1 MFGLS
6 NNLSETI
13 TKVIK
18 YVLVFCVIYLLLRVI
33 PKTPLCSRD
42 NFIISLIITS
52 VYVLYDMYICGKKE
66 HLEDT
71 SKLNA
76 QLNSILS
83 KINTTNPDLAASL
96 SNLKTQVTNTV
107 NQQVPQ
113 LTNQVQQQ
121 IQQMMPQHTNQVQQQ
136 MMPQP
141 TMPQPTMPQPTMP
154 QPTMPQPTNQVQ
166 QPTMPQPT
174 NQVQQPMM
182 PQPTMP
188 QPTMPQVQ
196 ECSSC
201 TAPSTQD
208 LKNNQDVKMV
218 VNENNYN
225 GYQYNAQ
232 RLYPS
237 HGSRMEDGIL
247 ASEMSYTDY
256 NSIPLGQNLNT
267 MEKDFSYTFLPPDRW
282 YPVPPHPPVCVA
294 EKECP
299 VCPVI
304 VVNNSGSA
312 SSVANL
318 KEWNDTTRV
327 TPGDQINT
335 NYINDKINSGR

>member
-1 MFGLS
+1 MFGLN
-6 NNLSETI
+6 NNLSDTI
-13 TKVIK
+13 TRVVK

-42 NFIISLIITS
+42 NFIISLIITA
-52 VYVLYDMYICGKKE
+52 VYVLYDIYICNKKE

-71 SKLNA
+71 T
-76 QLNSILS
+76 QLNSQLS
-83 KINTTNPDLAASL
+83 NLLNKINTTNPELASSL
-96 SNLKTQVTNTV
+96 SNLKTQVSNTI
-107 NQQVPQ
+107 QQQMPQ
-113 LTNQVQQQ
+113 MQQQVQQM
-121 IQQMMPQHTNQVQQQ
+121 IQPQMMQQPQ

-141 TMPQPTMPQPTMP
+141 QMPQPQMPQPQMP
-154 QPTMPQPTNQVQ
+154 QPQMPQPPQ
-166 QPTMPQPT
+166 MPE
-174 NQVQQPMM
+174 
-182 PQPTMP
+182 
-188 QPTMPQVQ
+188 VQ
-196 ECSSC
+196 ECTTC
-201 TAPSTQD
+201 QAPSTQD
-208 LKNNQDVKMV
+208 LKNNQDVQMV

-225 GYQYNAQ
+225 GYNYEAV
-232 RLYPS
+232 RKYPS
-237 HGSRMEDGIL
+237 NGSRMEDGIL

-256 NSIPLGQNLNT
+256 NSIPLGQNLDT

-304 VVNNSGSA
+304 VVNGSGNNA
-312 SSVANL
+312 DYTNL
-318 KEWNDTTRV
+318 KEWNNATRI